1 MSLLAFLCLSS
12 QKIRIMFHLY
22 VTELLNSNVAL
33 MILYLE
39 KDTLVKKKNG
49 LNFNDCIPKEFF
61 GKGRT

>member
-39 KDTLVKKKNG
+39 KDTLVKKK
-49 LNFNDCIPKEFF
+49 KWAEF
-61 GKGRT
+61 